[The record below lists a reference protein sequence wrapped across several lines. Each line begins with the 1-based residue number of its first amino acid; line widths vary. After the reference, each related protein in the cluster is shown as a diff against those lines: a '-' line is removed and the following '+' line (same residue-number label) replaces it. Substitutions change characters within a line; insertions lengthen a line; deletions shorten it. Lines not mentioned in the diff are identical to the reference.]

1 MAGTPKKSPMKA
13 TPKKSP
19 KKSPVKGKSP
29 KSAKASKG
37 KSPAKTP
44 KKAETPKKVIK
55 AITKD
60 DSPKKKKKGPTTKD
74 PNKPKKAQSG
84 YMFFINQER
93 QNIIKKYN
101 LNSSKIAEVAGKA
114 GEVWKGMSEAEKK
127 PYEDMAAKDKLR
139 HEKES
144 AAYVPDPSQFVT
156 KKGAKPEK
164 DPNAPKR
171 ATTGYFFFL
180 GENRAKIIAEHNLN
194 ASKIAEVTKKAGEL
208 WGGMSDAQKKP
219 YMDKAEAD
227 KSRYEREMAAYKP
240 A

>member
-1 MAGTPKKSPMKA
+1 MAGTPKKSS

-44 KKAETPKKVIK
+44 KKAETPTKVVK
-55 AITKD
+55 AIVKD
-60 DSPKKKKKGPTTKD
+60 GSKKKKGMKEKD
-74 PNKPKKAQSG
+74 PNKPKKAQAA
-84 YMFFINQER
+84 YMFFITQER
-93 QNIIKKYN
+93 KNLIQKYN
-101 LNSSKIAEVAGKA
+101 LNPSKIAEVAGKA

-127 PYEDMAAKDKLR
+127 PYQDMADKDKLR

-144 AAYVPDPSQFVT
+144 AAYVPDPSQFIT
-156 KKGAKPEK
+156 KKGAKKEKAEK

-171 ATTGYFFFL
+171 ATTAFFFYL
-180 GENRAKIIAEHNLN
+180 QENRAKIIAEHKLGK
-194 ASKIAEVTKKAGEL
+194 SPTEVTTKAGEL
-208 WGGMSDAQKKP
+208 WKGMSDDQKKP
-219 YMDKAEAD
+219 YTDKNVAD
-227 KSRYEREMAAYKP
+227 KSRYERELAAFKP